1 MEQGMKIGFSCDH
14 TATDLKNALMEHIA
28 SLGFETV
35 DYGFC
40 PDYPVAGYRTARAVA
55 ANECDLGIIICGTG
69 AGISMA
75 ANKVKGIRA
84 VNCSEP
90 YTARL
95 SRMHNDANILS
106 IGARVVGTELAKMIA
121 EEFVKAQFE
130 GGRHA
135 RRVGIIA
142 DIENG
147 VLPE

>member
-1 MEQGMKIGFSCDH
+1 MKIGFSCDH
-14 TATDLKNALMEHIA
+14 TATDLKSALMEHIA
-28 SLGFETV
+28 ALGHEAV

-40 PDYPVAGYRTARAVA
+40 PDYPVAGFRTARAVA
-55 ANECDLGIIICGTG
+55 AKECALGIIICGTG

-95 SRMHNDANILS
+95 ARMHNDANILS
-106 IGARVVGTELAKMIA
+106 LGARVVGTELAKMIA
-121 EEFVKAQFE
+121 EEFVTAQFE

-135 RRVGIIA
+135 RRIAIIA